1 MSWLPKSP
9 KARRRLW
16 VVAAVAPILALAV
29 GLSLWAMQDSV
40 TFFYSPSE
48 ATADK
53 APEGRNIRLGGL
65 VEAGSVQKSGDG
77 VVAFVV
83 TDNAATTRVVYHG
96 DLPDLFREGQ
106 GIVAQGSF
114 RPDRTFEASQVLAKH
129 DETYMPR
136 EVADRLKEKGEWRP
150 ETGEAPPAARRDRPL
165 PRHWRVRRPAV
176 APARSRRAC
185 RGCCRP
191 PAARGCDW

>member
-16 VVAAVAPILALAV
+16 VVAAVTPILALAV

-65 VEAGSVQKSGDG
+65 VEAGSVHKSGDG
-77 VVAFVV
+77 VVIFAV

-106 GIVAQGSF
+106 GIVAQGAF
-114 RPDRTFEASQVLAKH
+114 TADRTFHASQVLAKH
-129 DETYMPR
+129 DENYMPR

-150 ETGEAPPAARRDRPL
+150 DGAPSQGEIRQGASSL
-165 PRHWRVRRPAV
+165 
-176 APARSRRAC
+176 
-185 RGCCRP
+185 
-191 PAARGCDW
+191 

>member
-16 VVAAVAPILALAV
+16 VVAAVAPVLALAV
-29 GLSLWAMQDSV
+29 GLSLWAARDSV

-48 ATADK
+48 ATPDK
-53 APEGRNIRLGGL
+53 APAGRHIRLGGL
-65 VEAGSVQKSGDG
+65 VVTGSVGRAPDG
-77 VVAFVV
+77 AVIFTV
-83 TDNAATTRVVYHG
+83 TDNAASTRVLYHG

-106 GIVAQGSF
+106 GIVAEGAF
-114 RPDRTFEASQVLAKH
+114 RTDRTFAARQVLAKH

-150 ETGEAPPAARRDRPL
+150 EAGAST
-165 PRHWRVRRPAV
+165 
-176 APARSRRAC
+176 S
-185 RGCCRP
+185 
-191 PAARGCDW
+191 

>member
-16 VVAAVAPILALAV
+16 VVAAVAPILGLAV

-106 GIVAQGSF
+106 GIVAQGAF
-114 RPDRTFEASQVLAKH
+114 AADRTFHASQVLAKH
-129 DETYMPR
+129 DENYMPR
-136 EVADRLKEKGEWRP
+136 EVSDRLKEKGEWRP
-150 ETGEAPPAARRDRPL
+150 DAAPTTAAASKTVPL
-165 PRHWRVRRPAV
+165 
-176 APARSRRAC
+176 
-185 RGCCRP
+185 
-191 PAARGCDW
+191 

>member
-1 MSWLPKSP
+1 M
-9 KARRRLW
+9 
-16 VVAAVAPILALAV
+16 APILALAV

-65 VEAGSVQKSGDG
+65 VEAGSVQKTSDG

-106 GIVAQGSF
+106 GIVAQGAF
-114 RPDRTFEASQVLAKH
+114 GADRTFHASQVLAKH
-129 DETYMPR
+129 DENYMPR

-150 ETGEAPPAARRDRPL
+150 DAAPTPGAATKTVPL
-165 PRHWRVRRPAV
+165 
-176 APARSRRAC
+176 
-185 RGCCRP
+185 
-191 PAARGCDW
+191 

>member
-16 VVAAVAPILALAV
+16 VVAAAAPVLALAV

-40 TFFYSPSE
+40 TFFFSPSE
-48 ATADK
+48 ATAEA
-53 APEGRNIRLGGL
+53 APEGRVIRLGGL
-65 VEAGSVQKSGDG
+65 VEAGSVEQHGTT
-77 VVAFVV
+77 VAFSV
-83 TDNAATTRVVYHG
+83 TDNAATSRVVFHG

-106 GIVAQGSF
+106 GIVAQGRF
-114 RPDRTFEASQVLAKH
+114 GPDRVFQADTVLAKH

-150 ETGEAPPAARRDRPL
+150 EGGRPRSSSPRGDNARRI
-165 PRHWRVRRPAV
+165 
-176 APARSRRAC
+176 S
-185 RGCCRP
+185 
-191 PAARGCDW
+191 